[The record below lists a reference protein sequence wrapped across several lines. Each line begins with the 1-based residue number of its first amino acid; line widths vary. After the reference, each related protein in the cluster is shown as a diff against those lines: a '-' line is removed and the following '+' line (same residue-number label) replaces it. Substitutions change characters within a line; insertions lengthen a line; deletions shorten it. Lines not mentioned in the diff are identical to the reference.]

1 MRSVLWP
8 FLISI
13 NCLGRMVDRHLNC
26 YLRKTI
32 IMYVRSMVNE
42 IKGISNFFPNYEL
55 LTQVLTDLSLTT
67 TSGKAYVPSLAV
79 F

>member
-1 MRSVLWP
+1 
-8 FLISI
+8 
-13 NCLGRMVDRHLNC
+13 
-26 YLRKTI
+26 
-32 IMYVRSMVNE
+32 MVND

-67 TSGKAYVPSLAV
+67 TSGKAFVPSLAV